1 MRHGNRDK
9 IVQIYEEMDRK
20 IRSGSI
26 LLSVPKGYAR
36 GQAIVSPWSQH
47 HNPPTSAE
55 PLWFLVIYYPSYST
69 FSPVAME
76 SRRVTI
82 VQYNL
87 TSSKDEKDSDQT
99 YVYSSSKLLHS
110 VLQNSCLNRQQ
121 RRIKATTVNRTASWP
136 WSQTAQATRQ
146 VLLRLQVKQKRLSGN
161 ASRDLEIIA
170 NNTATAAPI
179 YVASSSESEEQDNE
193 FSRLPLLS
201 DGA

>member
-1 MRHGNRDK
+1 MRHEHRDK

-47 HNPPTSAE
+47 YNPSAVLSHIGQMPTRAE
-55 PLWFLVIYYPSYST
+55 PLWFLVIYYPAYST

-136 WSQTAQATRQ
+136 
-146 VLLRLQVKQKRLSGN
+146 
-161 ASRDLEIIA
+161 
-170 NNTATAAPI
+170 
-179 YVASSSESEEQDNE
+179 
-193 FSRLPLLS
+193 
-201 DGA
+201 

>member
-1 MRHGNRDK
+1 
-9 IVQIYEEMDRK
+9 MDRK

-47 HNPPTSAE
+47 HNPSAVLSHIGQMPTGAE
-55 PLWFLVIYYPSYST
+55 PLWFLVIYYPAYST
-69 FSPVAME
+69 FSPIAME

-87 TSSKDEKDSDQT
+87 TSSKDEKDLDQT

-146 VLLRLQVKQKRLSGN
+146 VPLRLQVKQTRLSGN
-161 ASRDLEIIA
+161 ASSDLKIIA
-170 NNTATAAPI
+170 NNTAAAAPI